1 MGERTYFVR
10 RDLVC
15 VVVPETPNAWKGSNT
30 PATMEM
36 PMVAAFRPND
46 ILRLYPSRSD
56 DASGFASL
64 VAREFVERSDNGK
77 RVAVL
82 VKESA

>member
-1 MGERTYFVR
+1 
-10 RDLVC
+10 
-15 VVVPETPNAWKGSNT
+15 
-30 PATMEM
+30 
-36 PMVAAFRPND
+36 MVAAFRPND